1 MHFWGT
7 KWSEEVYS
15 AGILKYTVEAYKSIQ
30 SILKQHHSLAIWQMD
45 TRSNI
50 GFMCLWCP
58 ACVVTDHNNNVYISF
73 LRNTQRSHIQDIR
86 KYSAFTL
93 LILLACTLSWWS
105 NTRITHDKH
114 HKVESQLFPVC
125 RRSTEWTQLF
135 NPQSRRRCLPET
147 EQSVMLLSVNFLPA
161 LATCASNNHHW
172 LAGPRLVLPENVEF
186 GG

>member
-45 TRSNI
+45 TRSDI

-58 ACVVTDHNNNVYISF
+58 ACVVTDHNNDVYISF

-105 NTRITHDKH
+105 NTRITHDKGWVAAFPSVQEKYRMDTFVQSPISQ
-114 HKVESQLFPVC
+114 KVSPWDRAISDVTLSEF
-125 RRSTEWTQLF
+125 STCTGNL
-135 NPQSRRRCLPET
+135 C
-147 EQSVMLLSVNFLPA
+147 
-161 LATCASNNHHW
+161 
-172 LAGPRLVLPENVEF
+172 
-186 GG
+186 